1 MNLFTQAE
9 GERERDAAIK
19 RVAEANL
26 EAKSILRGVV
36 LEVANNPPSGD
47 LFTTDQVWEIA
58 EARGVECSERRVL
71 GAVMRS
77 LAITNKVAKIAE
89 LTGVHRTHVVGGLVV
104 IWGVADDNDGVLP
117 YWTPEIASKAT
128 GIEGIGRAMLKVGWL
143 SEGEHG
149 LLVKDFEEWMG
160 GVIHKKDD
168 QAVRTAKSR
177 SKPLHDVTPKANI
190 VSPDPVLHCSLSP
203 SPSLSLS
210 PKQQSR
216 EEKKKNPISQ
226 LKSMK
231 PADIDPELVSWI
243 EAGGLERRIQA
254 IFKDSKVF
262 RLKSDRNLPSLK
274 QTLALAANRGT
285 TLPQVLG
292 VLDKVDLRVEDVEK
306 PYAYINKIMSEEF
319 VGGMIGA

>member
-1 MNLFTQAE
+1 M
-9 GERERDAAIK
+9 K
-19 RVAEANL
+19 RTLNRPW
-26 EAKSILRGVV
+26 LRIQKK
-36 LEVANNPPSGD
+36 L
-47 LFTTDQVWEIA
+47 
-58 EARGVECSERRVL
+58 VESK
-71 GAVMRS
+71 
-77 LAITNKVAKIAE
+77 KVAKIAE

-168 QAVRTAKSR
+168 QAMRTAKSR
-177 SKPLHDVTPKANI
+177 SKASHDVTPKTNI
-190 VSPDPVLHCSLSP
+190 VSQDPVLHSSLSP
-203 SPSLSLS
+203 SPSPS

-319 VGGMIGA
+319 VGGTIGA